1 MTSESLQKEMC
12 CIVIMLV
19 AFAHK
24 LLVLTNNTGIR
35 LRYDTPHF
43 TLRYL
48 EGHPVAGAPRAIH
61 GEDIF
66 GNEIFNVNLPPL
78 ICHMQYHFILSQII
92 ANAEIDANQ
101 YLGTFCVALNVRL
114 DNFFILI
121 VLDIFISLILSSFFL
136 GGGGGGGGLTPS
148 HTIIVKITHHNRYI
162 ITVA

>member
-1 MTSESLQKEMC
+1 MMTSESLQKEMC
-12 CIVIMLV
+12 RIVIMLV

-24 LLVLTNNTGIR
+24 LLVLANNTGIR

-48 EGHPVAGAPRAIH
+48 EGHPVAGGPRAIH

-78 ICHMQYHFILSQII
+78 ICHMQYHFILSHIM

-101 YLGTFCVALNVRL
+101 YLWYILCCVECKVRQFL
-114 DNFFILI
+114 YIDRIGYLYFINFKF
-121 VLDIFISLILSSFFL
+121 FFL
-136 GGGGGGGGLTPS
+136 GGVGGGGWL
-148 HTIIVKITHHNRYI
+148 HHI
-162 ITVA
+162 QLSL